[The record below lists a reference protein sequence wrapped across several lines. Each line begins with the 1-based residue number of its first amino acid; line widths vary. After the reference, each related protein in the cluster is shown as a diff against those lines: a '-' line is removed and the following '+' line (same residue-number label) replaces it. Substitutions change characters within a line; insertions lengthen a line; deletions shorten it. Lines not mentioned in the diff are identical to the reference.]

1 MAQGVME
8 SKSLANEMLYGR
20 AGYLYTLLMLQKEI
34 GETIISKNT
43 VINVRCGTKQAHPNR
58 QILSICASRPNEI
71 KCYQSRF

>member
-43 VINVRCGTKQAHPNR
+43 VINLRC
-58 QILSICASRPNEI
+58 
-71 KCYQSRF
+71 